1 MAITLTESAAKH
13 IRSQIEKSGT
23 GVGLRLGVKK
33 SGCSGFAY
41 TMDIAQE
48 VQESDQVF
56 ESFGAKVLVDA
67 QSLSFLDGTE
77 LAYVKEGLGHV
88 FKFNN
93 PNVKNQCGCGES
105 FAV

>member
-13 IRSQIEKSGT
+13 IQSQIENSGT
-23 GVGLRLGVKK
+23 GIGLRLGVKK

-41 TMDIAQE
+41 ILDIAQE
-48 VQESDQVF
+48 VLENDTVF
-56 ESFGAKVLVDA
+56 ENFGAKLLVDA
-67 QSLSFLDGTE
+67 ESLPFLDGTE

>member
-1 MAITLTESAAKH
+1 MTITLTESAAKH
-13 IRSQIEKSGT
+13 ICNQIEKSGG
-23 GVGLRLGVKK
+23 GVGLRVGVKK

-41 TMDIAQE
+41 TMDIARE
-48 VQESDQVF
+48 VHESDKIF
-56 ESFGAKVLVDA
+56 ESHGAKVLVDVG
-67 QSLSFLDGTE
+67 SLPFLDGTE

-93 PNVKNQCGCGES
+93 PNVKDQCGCGES

>member
-1 MAITLTESAAKH
+1 MAITLTESAAN
-13 IRSQIEKSGT
+13 QINNQIGKSGK
-23 GVGLRLGVKK
+23 GIGLRVGVKK

-41 TMDIAQE
+41 ILDIAQE
-48 VQESDQVF
+48 IQETDKVF
-56 ESFGAKVLVDA
+56 ESHGAKVLVDTE
-67 QSLSFLDGTE
+67 SLPFLEGTE
-77 LAYVKEGLGHV
+77 IEYAKEGLGYA